1 MLLAAVGVYGVMS
14 YLVTCRTREI
24 GIRVAMG
31 ASPADVLGMVMG
43 ETMILVLPAI
53 GIGLGGAWALT
64 RYVRS
69 MLYGVT
75 ELDAATFGLAPVLLA
90 AIVLVACCAPA
101 RYAARIDPMRTLR
114 EE

>member
-1 MLLAAVGVYGVMS
+1 ALAPEQFQLAVIGSFAAIAILLAAAGVYGVVS
-14 YLVTCRTREI
+14 YLVTRRTREI

-31 ASPADVLGMVMG
+31 ARPADVLGMVIG
-43 ETMILVLPAI
+43 ETMILVLVAI

-75 ELDAATFGLAPVLLA
+75 ELDSATFVL
-90 AIVLVACCAPA
+90 
-101 RYAARIDPMRTLR
+101 
-114 EE
+114 